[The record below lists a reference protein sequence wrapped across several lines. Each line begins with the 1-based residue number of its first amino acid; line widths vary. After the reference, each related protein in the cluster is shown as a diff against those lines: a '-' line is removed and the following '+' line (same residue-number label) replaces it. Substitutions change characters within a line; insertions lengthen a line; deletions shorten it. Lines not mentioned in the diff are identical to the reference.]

1 MVSYEQ
7 IFPFSFGRNLVDETD
22 SVLGLPY
29 FLDWIPIPVNSQLT
43 VIFEALEAL
52 GLIIFAQ
59 NPIGGRSSL
68 LYWNGCAIMDSLF
81 FRITK
86 LLNLDVYFDIVYLKI
101 IINEIFDLAAFTLI
115 IKFCFK
121 VRY

>member
-7 IFPFSFGRNLVDETD
+7 ILPFSFGRNLVDETD
-22 SVLGLPY
+22 SVLGLPD
-29 FLDWIPIPVNSQLT
+29 FLDGVPIPVNSQLT

-59 NPIGGRSSL
+59 NPIGRGSFL
-68 LYWNGCAIMDSLF
+68 LYWNGCTIMDSLF
-81 FRITK
+81 FRISK
-86 LLNLDVYFDIVYLKI
+86 LLNLYVYFDIVYLKI
-101 IINEIFDLAAFTLI
+101 IINEIFDLATFTLI
-115 IKFCFK
+115 IKFCLK